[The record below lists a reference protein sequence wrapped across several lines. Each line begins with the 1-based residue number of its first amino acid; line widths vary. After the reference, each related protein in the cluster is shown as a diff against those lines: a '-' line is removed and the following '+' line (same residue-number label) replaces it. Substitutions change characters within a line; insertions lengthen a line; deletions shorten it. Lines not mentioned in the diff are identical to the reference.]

1 MKRFIFK
8 GTCLIVA
15 FTASSAMLQAQEK
28 EKKHEVTKY
37 TIMERFEPELVLT
50 PEERVQLKEERVAE
64 IVKTREIVDTLDIR
78 ERKREKLLN
87 DLLEKPYSTR
97 LSKTMAKLEF
107 EDEEIE

>member
-1 MKRFIFK
+1 MKKSLFRGI
-8 GTCLIVA
+8 CLVLA
-15 FTASSAMLQAQEK
+15 CAASSTALRAQEN

-64 IVKTREIVDTLDIR
+64 ISKTKEIVDTLDIS

-87 DLLEKPYSTR
+87 DILKKPYSPR
-97 LSKTMAKLEF
+97 LSRTMAKLEF
-107 EDEEIE
+107 EDGDIE